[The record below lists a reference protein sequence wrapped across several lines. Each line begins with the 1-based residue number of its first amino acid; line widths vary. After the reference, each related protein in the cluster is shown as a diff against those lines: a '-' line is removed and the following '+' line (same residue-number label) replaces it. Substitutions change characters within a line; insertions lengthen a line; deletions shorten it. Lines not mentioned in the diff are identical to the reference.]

1 MKELMKALLD
11 AGKKDAFD
19 SLEALTAAAKELGYT
34 DEQINKAVADFD
46 GFPLDDDD
54 LEEIAGG
61 LGVARLYRWK
71 VKNGH

>member
-1 MKELMKALLD
+1 MKELMKVLLD

-19 SLEALTAAAKELGYT
+19 SLEALTAAAKELGYS
-34 DEQINKAVADFD
+34 DEEINKAVADFD

-61 LGVARLYRWK
+61 LGVAPLYRWN
-71 VKNGH
+71 VKNGR